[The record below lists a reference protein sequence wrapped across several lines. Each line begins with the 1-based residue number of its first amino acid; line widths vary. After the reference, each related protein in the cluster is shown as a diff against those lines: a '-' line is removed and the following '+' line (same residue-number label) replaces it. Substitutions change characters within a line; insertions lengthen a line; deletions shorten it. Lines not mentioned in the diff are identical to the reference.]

1 MSANLA
7 EGREHG
13 AQLKDTIGAATGGAR
28 DGAGIRQARSRVQQC
43 RRSRKKEPE
52 WVIGLNFKAVYYGVK
67 YEAECTLK
75 GGGRLVNTA
84 STVGLKAMPEIA
96 HDAAS
101 KIAVNG
107 LIRSVA
113 LEYASRNIRVNAIS
127 PGAIGRDAH
136 AFGNCIPMHR
146 IDREVAEAVLCL
158 MSDKTSYAADS
169 VLSID
174 GGIYAG

>member
-1 MSANLA
+1 VPQQAALA
-7 EGREHG
+7 M
-13 AQLKDTIGAATGGAR
+13 AQEFDKLDLAFNNAGGHA
-28 DGAGIRQARSRVQQC
+28 DMKPIDQTT
-43 RRSRKKEPE
+43 KKEPE
-52 WVIGLNFKAVYYGVK
+52 WVIGLNFKALYYGVK
-67 YEAECTLK
+67 YEAECMLK

-84 STVGLKAMPEIA
+84 STFGLKAMPEI
-96 HDAAS
+96 
-101 KIAVNG
+101 
-107 LIRSVA
+107 
-113 LEYASRNIRVNAIS
+113 
-127 PGAIGRDAH
+127 AH

>member
-1 MSANLA
+1 VPQQAALA
-7 EGREHG
+7 MAREFDKLDL
-13 AQLKDTIGAATGGAR
+13 AFNN
-28 DGAGIRQARSRVQQC
+28 AGDKADMKPIDQTT
-43 RRSRKKEPE
+43 KKEPE
-52 WVIGLNFKAVYYGVK
+52 WAISLNFKAVCYGVK
-67 YEAECTLK
+67 YVAECMLK
-75 GGGRLVNTA
+75 GGGRLVNTS
-84 STVGLKAMPEIA
+84 STFGIKVIPEIA

-107 LIRSVA
+107 LICSVA
-113 LEYASRNIRVNAIS
+113 PEYAGRNIRVNAIS

-136 AFGNCIPMHR
+136 SFGNCIPMHR

-169 VLSID
+169 ALSID

>member
-1 MSANLA
+1 MKLID
-7 EGREHG
+7 
-13 AQLKDTIGAATGGAR
+13 QTT
-28 DGAGIRQARSRVQQC
+28 
-43 RRSRKKEPE
+43 KKLPK

-67 YEAECTLK
+67 YEAECMLK
-75 GGGRLVNTA
+75 SGGRLVNTA
-84 STVGLKAMPEIA
+84 STLGLKAMPGIA
-96 HDAAS
+96 HYAAS
-101 KIAVNG
+101 KVAVNG

-113 LEYASRNIRVNAIS
+113 LEYASRTIRVNAIS
-127 PGAIGRDAH
+127 AGAIGRDAH
-136 AFGNCIPMHR
+136 AFGNCIPMRR